1 MKENGIFLNNIL
13 AIMIEK
19 QTTSLLI
26 GTTGLIA
33 VALCTISGLLALS
46 ARLSIRNRVGQI
58 ALQDVYQDQDGAATE
73 ESTQKFSQKFHCVSL
88 ICLSITGLLVSLAQ
102 SILSIISEDQS
113 RMIEPWLQFSIWVF
127 VALNATALLV
137 EPSPIKKFTIGL
149 YISMSTIVY
158 IAVITVQKIFV
169 YPYSDSLALKN
180 VHDTLISVQFV
191 IAFVCACIS
200 ALLPRRP
207 DVFRNGKV
215 VDAQYTTSWLR
226 RLTFSWPSELLKNIR
241 RTRKLDVE
249 YLPELDYATRAR
261 SLLESFD
268 QTKHKSPRLWKVLV
282 NIYLSPLVLQF
293 VLVVIASFLNFAPQF
308 CLLHILRALEAR
320 SRGEWNPSETWAF
333 VFALGMS
340 TVIYSTIESWL
351 YWISFSK
358 LCIPV
363 YEQIA
368 AVVFTKAMR
377 RKNVK
382 GRQMPSSTDDQ
393 TSDRNINQLAK
404 DDTDDEDDNQKTNQG
419 TINLIA
425 VDAKRVS
432 DFAAYNYFIPS
443 TIVELATAFTFL
455 GLLIG
460 WKSLCS
466 GLLVS
471 VVVTPVN
478 IYVSNKYTGSQI
490 SLMKLRD
497 QKMAV
502 ITEVL
507 HGIRQIKF
515 SALENQWQRKIGDL
529 RKAELHAQWTV
540 FRCDIVLIGI
550 WILGPVMLSAV
561 SLGVYYLLH
570 GELSASV
577 AFTTV
582 SIFSSLELTLA
593 ILPELIT
600 DFIECWVSAER
611 IEKYLTSAEKGHNTL
626 PSDKICFEKA
636 TISWPV
642 EDPDET
648 DGRFR
653 LQDIS
658 LNFPPKGFSV
668 ISGKTGSGKSLLIA
682 SILGESD
689 ILAGIVRVPVA
700 PPPEETFNEYANK
713 ENWII
718 DSAIAY
724 VAQIP
729 WIENATIKDNILFG
743 LPFDQDRYHQVLF
756 ACALE
761 KDLDML
767 PDGELTDIGANGINL
782 SGGQKWR
789 ISFARALYSRA
800 GILIMDDLFSALDAH
815 TGRHLHVH
823 ALTGQ
828 LGRGRTRILVTHH
841 VALCLGE
848 TDYSVYL
855 QNGTVGH
862 AGTVDELRRT
872 GELTEILADKANDA
886 ARQSD
891 EVEDDIDALGP
902 SEAGLQKVLSR
913 GSQTQTNVV
922 TSDVSVKRKRAPAK
936 FQQDEWRETGSVKLA
951 HYITYFKSGGSM
963 WYWLFV
969 ALAFLTYITLT
980 VGRSWWIS
988 IWTRSS
994 SGSATDTKLF
1004 VMMHIV
1010 NKSDPESPNS
1020 SLLFYLGIYVG
1031 LSLVTC
1037 VLGPL
1042 RYGLF
1047 FNAAINASRNLFDR
1061 LTYAVL
1067 RAPLRWLDTIPVG
1080 RILNRFTADFNMIDS
1095 RLGSDFSLMLY
1106 HILQIFGIMAAGLL
1120 VSPILI
1126 LFAIGLLGISL
1137 YYSLYYLDGA
1147 REIKRLESIV
1157 KSPVYEQ
1164 FGTALTGL
1172 STIRAFGKVPTYIDR
1187 MFTKIDRHAQAFWHL
1202 WLFNRW
1208 LGFRMSTIGSVFA
1221 VTTAAL
1227 VVYMKG
1233 IDASLAGFALSFA
1246 MQYTNAISHGLREY
1260 TNIELNMNAT
1270 ERVIEYSEIGTE
1282 PQDGLNAPA
1291 AWPTEGRLEVSD
1303 LVVAY
1308 APDLPPV
1315 LKGLSFKVEKN
1326 QRVGV
1331 VGRTGA
1337 GKSSLTLALFRF
1349 LEARG
1354 GTIHVDGIDV
1364 SKIKLH
1370 DLRSRLAIIPQD
1382 PVLFSGTIRSNL
1394 DPFDEFSDSQL
1405 RDALERVHLVSN
1417 SIDETA
1423 TPTQPCSSSSP
1434 PQTSTGSTTPT
1445 LISGESSSTA
1455 AATTNTNIFDKLES
1469 TISEGGLNLSQG
1481 QRQLLCLARAIV
1493 SQPKIMV
1500 LDEATSAVDMATD
1513 ALIQRSIRSEFGRN
1527 SSTLLVIAHRLS
1539 TIADFDRILVMDA
1552 GKAVE
1557 FGTPKDLMKIENG
1570 VFRGLVEESGERK
1583 VLEQIIFEG
1592 MT

>member
-1 MKENGIFLNNIL
+1 
-13 AIMIEK
+13 MIEK
-19 QTTSLLI
+19 QTASLLI

-58 ALQDVYQDQDGAATE
+58 ALQDVYQDQDGAATK
-73 ESTQKFSQKFHCVSL
+73 ESTQKFSQKFHFVSL

-102 SILSIISEDQS
+102 SILSIISEDQFH
-113 RMIEPWLQFSIWVF
+113 MIEPWLQFSIWVF
-127 VALNATALLV
+127 VVLNATALLV

-158 IAVITVQKIFV
+158 IAVITVQKFFL

-191 IAFVCACIS
+191 VAFVCACIS

-561 SLGVYYLLH
+561 SLGVYYLLY

-815 TGRHLHVH
+815 TGRHLH
-823 ALTGQ
+823 LT
-828 LGRGRTRILVTHH
+828 RP
-841 VALCLGE
+841 
-848 TDYSVYL
+848 
-855 QNGTVGH
+855 
-862 AGTVDELRRT
+862 
-872 GELTEILADKANDA
+872 NDA

-891 EVEDDIDALGP
+891 EVEDDIDALNP

-1004 VMMHIV
+1004 VMTHIV

-1246 MQYTNAISHGLREY
+1246 MQYTNAISYGLREY

-1354 GTIHVDGIDV
+1354 GTIHVD
-1364 SKIKLH
+1364 
-1370 DLRSRLAIIPQD
+1370 
-1382 PVLFSGTIRSNL
+1382 
-1394 DPFDEFSDSQL
+1394 
-1405 RDALERVHLVSN
+1405 ERVHLVSN

-1455 AATTNTNIFDKLES
+1455 AATANANIFNKLES

-1539 TIADFDRILVMDA
+1539 TIADFDRILVMDS

>member
-1 MKENGIFLNNIL
+1 
-13 AIMIEK
+13 MIEE
-19 QTTSLLI
+19 QTASLLI
-26 GTTGLIA
+26 GTSGLIV
-33 VALCTISGLLALS
+33 VALCTISGLLAIL
-46 ARLSIRNRVGQI
+46 ARLSLRSRVGYI
-58 ALQDVYQDQDGAATE
+58 ALREIYQDRDGAATE
-73 ESTQKFSQKFHCVSL
+73 ESTQRFSQKAHCVSI
-88 ICLSITGLLVSLAQ
+88 ICLSIIGLLVSLAQ
-102 SILSIISEDQS
+102 AILSTISED
-113 RMIEPWLQFSIWVF
+113 RLRTIELWLQFSIWVF
-127 VALNATALLV
+127 VVLNAIALLV
-137 EPSPIKKFTIGL
+137 EPSPTRKFTIGL
-149 YISMSTIVY
+149 YISTSTLIY
-158 IAVITVQKIFV
+158 IAVITVQTFV
-169 YPYSDSLALKN
+169 IYPNSSSLDLSDAHDAL
-180 VHDTLISVQFV
+180 VLVQFV
-191 IAFVCACIS
+191 IAFVCACVS
-200 ALLPRRP
+200 VLLPRRP

-215 VDAQYTTSWLR
+215 VDAQNTTSWIG
-226 RLTFSWPSELLKNIR
+226 RLTFSWPSGLLKDIR
-241 RTRKLDVE
+241 RTKKLDVE
-249 YLPELDYATRAR
+249 YLPQLDYPTRAK
-261 SLLESFD
+261 SLLEAFD
-268 QTKHKSPRLWKVLV
+268 KAKHKSPRLWKVLIRV
-282 NIYLSPLVLQF
+282 YLSPLLVQF
-293 VLVVIASFLNFAPQF
+293 VLVVISSLLSFAPQF
-308 CLLHILRALEAR
+308 CLLKILRALEAR
-320 SRGEWNPSETWAF
+320 SRGEWNPSEAWWL

-340 TVIYSTIESWL
+340 TLVYSTIESWL
-351 YWISFSK
+351 HWVSFAK

-368 AVVFTKAMR
+368 AVVFTKSMR

-382 GRQMPSSTDDQ
+382 GSQTSSSTDDQ
-393 TSDRNINQLAK
+393 GSNRNGNQPLKHDA
-404 DDTDDEDDNQKTNQG
+404 DAEEDSQKTNQG
-419 TINLIA
+419 TINLVA

-443 TIVELATAFTFL
+443 TTIKLTAAFTFL
-455 GLLIG
+455 ALLIG

-478 IYVSNKYTGSQI
+478 IFVASKYSGSQI
-490 SLMKLRD
+490 SLMKFRD

-507 HGIRQIKF
+507 QGIRQIKF
-515 SALENQWQRKIGDL
+515 SALENQWQRKIGDI
-529 RKAELHAQWTV
+529 RKAELDAQWAV
-540 FRCDIVLIGI
+540 FRYDIVLIGI
-550 WILGPVMLSAV
+550 WIMGPVMLSAV
-561 SLGVYYLLH
+561 SLGVYYVLY

-600 DFIECWVSAER
+600 DFIEAWVSAGR
-611 IEKYLTSAEKGHNTL
+611 IEKFLTSAEKGHNTL
-626 PSDKICFEKA
+626 PSDQVCFEKA
-636 TISWPV
+636 TIAWPV
-642 EDPDET
+642 EDADET
-648 DGRFR
+648 GARFS
-653 LQDIS
+653 LQDIN
-658 LNFPPKGFSV
+658 LNFPPKGLSV

-689 ILAGIVRVPVA
+689 ILSGVVRVPEA
-700 PPPEETFNEYANK
+700 PPLEDRFNDHANK

-743 LPFDQDRYHQVLF
+743 LPFDSERYHKVLF

-823 ALTGQ
+823 ALTGE

-872 GELTEILADKANDA
+872 GELTEILSDKANEA

-891 EVEDDIDALGP
+891 EVEDNIDGLGAG
-902 SEAGLQKVLSR
+902 EEDGLQKVLSR
-913 GSQTQTNVV
+913 GSQAHANAV
-922 TSDVSVKRKRAPAK
+922 TSDAAIKDKKAPAK
-936 FQQDEWRETGSVKLA
+936 FQQDEWRETGSVKVV
-951 HYITYFKSGGSM
+951 HYKTYFQSGGSV

-969 ALAFLTYITLT
+969 AFAFLAYIIMT

-994 SGSATDTKLF
+994 SDSTTEANLS
-1004 VMMHIV
+1004 VMTHIV
-1010 NKSDPESPNS
+1010 KRSEPASQNA
-1020 SLLFYLGIYVG
+1020 SLLYYLGIYVG

-1047 FNAAINASRNLFDR
+1047 FNASINASRNLFDR

-1067 RAPLRWLDTIPVG
+1067 RAPLRWLDTVPVG

-1095 RLGSDFSLMLY
+1095 RLGSDFGSMLY
-1106 HILQIFGIMAAGLL
+1106 HVLQVLGIMAAGLL

-1126 LFAIGLLGISL
+1126 VFAIVLLAISL

-1147 REIKRLESIV
+1147 REIKRLESTV

-1187 MFTKIDRHAQAFWHL
+1187 MFTKIDRHAQAYWHL

-1208 LGFRMSTIGSVFA
+1208 LGFRMSTIGSIFSVI
-1221 VTTAAL
+1221 TAAL
-1227 VVYMKG
+1227 VVSMKG

-1246 MQYTNAISHGLREY
+1246 MQYTYAIAYGLREY

-1270 ERVIEYSEIGTE
+1270 ERVIEYSEIDIE
-1282 PQDGLNAPA
+1282 PQDGFNAPA

-1315 LKGLSFKVEKN
+1315 LKGLSFKVDKN

-1382 PVLFSGTIRSNL
+1382 PVLFSGTVRSNL
-1394 DPFDEFSDSQL
+1394 DPFEEFSDTQL
-1405 RDALERVHLVSN
+1405 RDALERVHLVPS
-1417 SIDETA
+1417 SLVETA
-1423 TPTQPCSSSSP
+1423 TSTQSCSSSSP
-1434 PQTSTGSTTPT
+1434 PQTSTGSSTPT
-1445 LISGESSSTA
+1445 LISGESCSTA
-1455 AATTNTNIFDKLES
+1455 AANGNANIFSNLDS

-1513 ALIQRSIRSEFGRN
+1513 TLIQRSIRSEFGRN
-1527 SSTLLVIAHRLS
+1527 STTLLVIAHRLS

-1557 FGTPKDLMKIENG
+1557 FGAPKDLIQIDSG
-1570 VFRGLVEESGERK
+1570 VFRGLVEESGERE
-1583 VLEQIIFEG
+1583 VLKQIILGE
-1592 MT
+1592 

>member
-1 MKENGIFLNNIL
+1 
-13 AIMIEK
+13 MIEQ
-19 QTTSLLI
+19 QTASLLV
-26 GTTGLIA
+26 GTSGLIF
-33 VALCTISGLLALS
+33 VALCTLSGILAIF
-46 ARLSIRNRVGQI
+46 ARLSSRNRAGCI
-58 ALQDVYQDQDGAATE
+58 ALRDLYQDRDGAATE
-73 ESTQKFSQKFHCVSL
+73 DSTHKFSQKVHCVS
-88 ICLSITGLLVSLAQ
+88 IACLSIVGLLGSLAQ
-102 SILSIISEDQS
+102 VVLSTLGEDGV
-113 RMIEPWLQFSIWVF
+113 RMVEPWLQFLIWGLV
-127 VALNATALLV
+127 VLNAIALFV
-137 EPSPIKKFTIGL
+137 EPSPAKKFTIAL
-149 YISMSTIVY
+149 CISTSLLAY
-158 IAVITVQKIFV
+158 IAVVIVQTLFIF
-169 YPYSDSLALKN
+169 PNSNWLDLSHA
-180 VHDTLISVQFV
+180 HDTLMLVQFV
-191 IAFVCACIS
+191 VAFGCACIS
-200 ALLPRRP
+200 VLLPRRP
-207 DVFRNGKV
+207 AVFRNGKV
-215 VDAQYTTSWLR
+215 VDAQYTTSWIGR
-226 RLTFSWPSELLKNIR
+226 ISFSWPSGLLKDIR
-241 RTRKLDVE
+241 RTKKLDVE
-249 YLPELDYATRAR
+249 FLPQLDYQTRAK
-261 SLLESFD
+261 SLLEAFD

-282 NIYLSPLVLQF
+282 YVYLSPLLLQF
-293 VLVVIASFLNFAPQF
+293 VLVVVSSLLSFAPQF
-308 CLLHILRALEAR
+308 CLLQILRTLEAR
-320 SRGEWNPSETWAF
+320 SSGEWNPSEAWAL
-333 VFALGMS
+333 VVGLGIS
-340 TVIYSTIESWL
+340 TLVYSTIESWL
-351 YWISFSK
+351 FWVSAAK

-363 YEQIA
+363 YEQIS
-368 AVVFTKAMR
+368 AVVFTKSMR

-382 GRQMPSSTDDQ
+382 GSQSSSSTDDQ
-393 TSDRNINQLAK
+393 ASDRSGSQPAK
-404 DDTDDEDDNQKTNQG
+404 GDTNDEDDSQKTNQG
-419 TINLIA
+419 TINLVA
-425 VDAKRVS
+425 VDAKRIS
-432 DFAAYNYFIPS
+432 EFAAYNYFISS
-443 TIVELATAFTFL
+443 TIIKLATAFTFL

-471 VVVTPVN
+471 VLVTPVN
-478 IYVSNKYTGSQI
+478 IFVANRYTRDQI

-507 HGIRQIKF
+507 QGIRQIKF
-515 SALENQWQRKIGDL
+515 SALEHQWQRKIGDI
-529 RKAELHAQWTV
+529 RKAELNAQWAV
-540 FRCDIVLIGI
+540 FRYDIVLIGI

-561 SLGVYYLLH
+561 SLGVYYLLYD
-570 GELSASV
+570 ELSASV

-611 IEKYLTSAEKGHNTL
+611 IEKYLISAEKGHNTL
-626 PSDKICFEKA
+626 PSDHICFEKA
-636 TISWPV
+636 AVAWPV
-642 EDPDET
+642 EDPDES
-648 DGRFR
+648 DDRFR
-653 LQDIS
+653 LQNIS
-658 LNFPPKGFSV
+658 LNFPPKGLSV
-668 ISGKTGSGKSLLIA
+668 ISGKTGSGKSLLLA

-689 ILAGIVRVPVA
+689 ILDGVVRVPEA
-700 PPPEETFNEYANK
+700 PPLEDRFDELANK
-713 ENWII
+713 KNWII

-724 VAQIP
+724 VAQVP

-743 LPFDQDRYHQVLF
+743 LPFDSDRYHQVLF

-823 ALTGQ
+823 ALTGE
-828 LGRGRTRILVTHH
+828 LGQGRTRILVTHH

-862 AGTVDELRRT
+862 AGTVDELTRT

-886 ARQSD
+886 ARRND
-891 EVEDDIDALGP
+891 EVEDDID
-902 SEAGLQKVLSR
+902 GLSADGATLYKVFSR
-913 GSQTQTNVV
+913 GSQVHANIE
-922 TSDVSVKRKRAPAK
+922 TSDINSTNKKAPAK
-936 FQQDEWRETGSVKLA
+936 FQQDEWRESGSVKFA
-951 HYITYFKSGGSM
+951 HYKTYFKSGGNI

-969 ALAFLTYITLT
+969 AIAFLGYIMLT

-988 IWTRSS
+988 VWTRSS
-994 SGSATDTKLF
+994 SAATPEAKLSLMTH
-1004 VMMHIV
+1004 VV
-1010 NKSDPESPNS
+1010 NRDNLASQNS

-1031 LSLVTC
+1031 LSLITC

-1047 FNAAINASRNLFDR
+1047 FNASINASRNLFDR

-1095 RLGSDFSLMLY
+1095 RLGIDFGSMLY
-1106 HILQIFGIMAAGLL
+1106 HVLQVLGIVAAGLL
-1120 VSPILI
+1120 VSPLLI
-1126 LFAIGLLGISL
+1126 LFAIVLLAISL

-1147 REIKRLESIV
+1147 REIKRLESTV

-1172 STIRAFGKVPTYIDR
+1172 STIRAFGKVPT
-1187 MFTKIDRHAQAFWHL
+1187 
-1202 WLFNRW
+1202 W
-1208 LGFRMSTIGSVFA
+1208 LGFRMSAIGSIFA
-1221 VTTAAL
+1221 AITAAL
-1227 VVYMKG
+1227 IVSMRG

-1246 MQYTNAISHGLREY
+1246 MQYTNAIAYTLREY

-1270 ERVIEYSEIGTE
+1270 ERVIEYSDIDIE
-1282 PQDGLNAPA
+1282 PQDGFNAPA
-1291 AWPTEGRLEVSD
+1291 AWPTEGKLEVSD

-1315 LKGLSFKVEKN
+1315 LKGLSFNVDKN

-1354 GTIHVDGIDV
+1354 GSIHVDGIDV

-1382 PVLFSGTIRSNL
+1382 PVLFSGTVRSNL
-1394 DPFDEFSDSQL
+1394 DPFEEFSDTEL
-1405 RDALERVHLVSN
+1405 RDALERVHLVPS
-1417 SIDETA
+1417 SINETV
-1423 TPTQPCSSSSP
+1423 TSTQACSSSSP
-1434 PQTSTGSTTPT
+1434 PQSNTGSTTPT
-1445 LISGESSSTA
+1445 LINRDSSSIA
-1455 AATTNTNIFDKLES
+1455 AVKSNANIFSNLDS

-1493 SQPKIMV
+1493 SRPKIMV

-1513 ALIQRSIRSEFGRN
+1513 TLIQRSIRSEFGRN
-1527 SSTLLVIAHRLS
+1527 STTLLVIAHRLS

-1557 FGTPKDLMKIENG
+1557 FGAPKDLMEIDNG
-1570 VFRGLVEESGERK
+1570 VFRGLVEESGEREGLKK
-1583 VLEQIIFEG
+1583 VILGDPEEDPG
-1592 MT
+1592 KKL

>member
-1 MKENGIFLNNIL
+1 
-13 AIMIEK
+13 MIEE
-19 QTTSLLI
+19 QTASLLI
-26 GTTGLIA
+26 GISGLIV
-33 VALCTISGLLALS
+33 VALCTISGLSAIS
-46 ARLSIRNRVGQI
+46 ARLSLPSRAGHI
-58 ALQDVYQDQDGAATE
+58 ALRELYQDRDGVATD
-73 ESTQKFSQKFHCVSL
+73 ESTQRFSQKAHCVL
-88 ICLSITGLLVSLAQ
+88 TICLSIIGLLVSLAQ
-102 SILSIISEDQS
+102 AVLSTISED
-113 RMIEPWLQFSIWVF
+113 RFRTIEPWLRFSVWVF
-127 VALNATALLV
+127 VVLNAVALLV
-137 EPSPIKKFTIGL
+137 EPSPTKKFTIGL
-149 YISMSTIVY
+149 YISTSTLIY
-158 IAVITVQKIFV
+158 IAVIAVQVLYI
-169 YPYSDSLALKN
+169 YPNSNSLDLSDSHKVLML
-180 VHDTLISVQFV
+180 VQFV
-191 IAFVCACIS
+191 VAFFCACVS
-200 ALLPRRP
+200 VLLPRRP

-215 VDAQYTTSWLR
+215 VDAEYTTSWIG
-226 RLTFSWPSELLKNIR
+226 RLTFSWPTELLKTIR
-241 RTRKLDVE
+241 RTKKLDVE
-249 YLPELDYATRAR
+249 YLPQLDYPTRAK
-261 SLLESFD
+261 SLLEVFD
-268 QTKHKSPRLWKVLV
+268 QTKHKSPRLWNVLIR
-282 NIYLSPLVLQF
+282 IYLSPLLIQF
-293 VLVVIASFLNFAPQF
+293 VLVVISAFLSFAPQF
-308 CLLHILRALEAR
+308 CLLRILRVLEAR
-320 SRGEWNPSETWAF
+320 SRGDWNPSEAWWL
-333 VFALGMS
+333 VVALGMS
-340 TVIYSTIESWL
+340 TLVFSTIESWL
-351 YWISFSK
+351 YWISFAK
-358 LCIPV
+358 LSIPV

-368 AVVFTKAMR
+368 AVVFAKSMR

-382 GRQMPSSTDDQ
+382 GSQTSSSTDDQ
-393 TSDRNINQLAK
+393 GSNRNGTEPLK
-404 DDTDDEDDNQKTNQG
+404 DDADAEDDSQQTNQG
-419 TINLIA
+419 TINLVA

-443 TIVELATAFTFL
+443 TIIKLTTAFTFL

-460 WKSLCS
+460 WKSLFS

-478 IYVSNKYTGSQI
+478 IFVANKYSGSQI
-490 SLMKLRD
+490 TLMKLRD

-507 HGIRQIKF
+507 QGIRQIKF
-515 SALENQWQRKIGDL
+515 SALETQWQRKIGDI
-529 RKAELHAQWTV
+529 RNAELNAQWAV
-540 FRCDIVLIGI
+540 FRYDIVLIGI

-561 SLGVYYLLH
+561 SLGVYYLLY

-600 DFIECWVSAER
+600 DFLEAWVSVGR
-611 IEKYLTSAEKGHNTL
+611 IEKFLTSAEKGHNTL
-626 PSDKICFEKA
+626 PSAQICFEKA
-636 TISWPV
+636 TIAWPV
-642 EDPDET
+642 EDADET
-648 DGRFR
+648 DSRFT

-658 LNFPPKGFSV
+658 LNFPSKGFSV

-689 ILAGIVRVPVA
+689 ILSGVVRVPEA
-700 PPPEETFNEYANK
+700 PPLQDRFNDHANK

-743 LPFDQDRYHQVLF
+743 LPCDSERYHKVLF

-767 PDGELTDIGANGINL
+767 PNGELTDIGANGINL

-823 ALTGQ
+823 ALTGE

-872 GELTEILADKANDA
+872 GELTEILSDNANEA
-886 ARQSD
+886 ARQND
-891 EVEDDIDALGP
+891 EVEDDIGGLG
-902 SEAGLQKVLSR
+902 AVADDLQKILSHT
-913 GSQTQTNVV
+913 SAV
-922 TSDVSVKRKRAPAK
+922 TSDAALKNAPAK
-936 FQQDEWRETGSVKLA
+936 FQQDEWRETGSVKVA
-951 HYITYFKSGGSM
+951 HYKTYFQSGGNI

-969 ALAFLTYITLT
+969 AFAFLGYIAIT

-994 SGSATDTKLF
+994 SASTTEGNFS
-1004 VMMHIV
+1004 VMTHIV
-1010 NKSDPESPNS
+1010 KRSEPTSPNG
-1020 SLLFYLGIYVG
+1020 SLLYYLGIYVG

-1037 VLGPL
+1037 ILGPL
-1042 RYGLF
+1042 RFGLF
-1047 FNAAINASRNLFDR
+1047 FNASINASRNLFDR

-1067 RAPLRWLDTIPVG
+1067 RAPLRWLDTTPVG

-1095 RLGSDFSLMLY
+1095 RLSSDFGSMLY
-1106 HILQIFGIMAAGLL
+1106 HVLQLLGIMVAGLL

-1126 LFAIGLLGISL
+1126 LFAIALLAISL
-1137 YYSLYYLDGA
+1137 YYSLYYLDSA
-1147 REIKRLESIV
+1147 REIKRLESTA

-1164 FGTALTGL
+1164 FGTALNGL
-1172 STIRAFGKVPTYIDR
+1172 STIRAFDKVPTYIDR
-1187 MFTKIDRHAQAFWHL
+1187 MFTKIDCHAQAYWHL

-1208 LGFRMSTIGSVFA
+1208 LGFRMSTIGSIFA
-1221 VTTAAL
+1221 LVTAA
-1227 VVYMKG
+1227 VVVFMKG
-1233 IDASLAGFALSFA
+1233 IDASLAGFALSFS
-1246 MQYTNAISHGLREY
+1246 MQYTYAIAYALREY

-1270 ERVIEYSEIGTE
+1270 ERVIEYSEIDIE
-1282 PQDGLNAPA
+1282 PQDGYNAPA

-1315 LKGLSFKVEKN
+1315 LKGLSFKVDPN

-1364 SKIKLH
+1364 SMIKLH

-1394 DPFDEFSDSQL
+1394 DPFEEFSDTQL
-1405 RDALERVHLVSN
+1405 RDALERVHLVPS
-1417 SIDETA
+1417 SIVETS
-1423 TPTQPCSSSSP
+1423 TSTQPSSSSSP
-1434 PQTSTGSTTPT
+1434 PQTSTGCSTPT
-1445 LISGESSSTA
+1445 LISGDSCFTA
-1455 AATTNTNIFDKLES
+1455 AANANANIFSNLDS
-1469 TISEGGLNLSQG
+1469 NISEGGLNLSQG

-1513 ALIQRSIRSEFGRN
+1513 TLIQRSIRSEFGRN
-1527 SSTLLVIAHRLS
+1527 STTLLVIAHRLS

-1557 FGTPKDLMKIENG
+1557 FGAPKDLMQIDNG
-1570 VFRGLVEESGERK
+1570 VFRGLVQESGERE
-1583 VLEQIIFEG
+1583 VLKQIILGE
-1592 MT
+1592 

>member
-1 MKENGIFLNNIL
+1 
-13 AIMIEK
+13 MIE
-19 QTTSLLI
+19 QQAASLLV
-26 GTTGLIA
+26 GTSGLIF
-33 VALCTISGLLALS
+33 VALCTISGILAIL
-46 ARLSIRNRVGQI
+46 ARLSIRNRAGCI
-58 ALQDVYQDQDGAATE
+58 ALRELYQDRDGAATE
-73 ESTQKFSQKFHCVSL
+73 DSTQKFSQRVHCVT
-88 ICLSITGLLVSLAQ
+88 IACLSIVGLLVSLAQ
-102 SILSIISEDQS
+102 VVLSTLAED
-113 RMIEPWLQFSIWVF
+113 RLRTIEPWFQFSAWVL
-127 VALNATALLV
+127 VVLNAIALFI
-137 EPSPIKKFTIGL
+137 EPSPTKKFTLGL
-149 YISMSTIVY
+149 CISTSVLAYTAVAIVQ
-158 IAVITVQKIFV
+158 ILFI
-169 YPYSDSLALKN
+169 YPNSNWLDLNHA
-180 VHDTLISVQFV
+180 HDVLMLVQFIV
-191 IAFVCACIS
+191 AFGCACIS
-200 ALLPRRP
+200 VLLPRRP
-207 DVFRNGKV
+207 HVFRNGKI
-215 VDAQYTTSWLR
+215 VDAQYTTSWIG
-226 RLTFSWPSELLKNIR
+226 RLSFSWPSGLLKDIR
-241 RTRKLDVE
+241 RTKKLDVE
-249 YLPELDYATRAR
+249 FLPQLDYATRAK

-282 NIYLSPLVLQF
+282 YIYLSPLLIQF
-293 VLVVIASFLNFAPQF
+293 VLVVMSSLLSFAPQF
-308 CLLHILRALEAR
+308 CLLQILRTLEAR
-320 SRGEWNPSETWAF
+320 SRGEWDPSEAW
-333 VFALGMS
+333 VLVIALGIS
-340 TVIYSTIESWL
+340 TLVYSTIESWL
-351 YWISFSK
+351 FWISFAK

-363 YEQIA
+363 YEQIS
-368 AVVFTKAMR
+368 AVVFTKSMR

-382 GRQMPSSTDDQ
+382 GSQSSSSTDDQ
-393 TSDRNINQLAK
+393 ASDRSSNQPTK
-404 DDTDDEDDNQKTNQG
+404 GDTEDEDDAQKTNQG
-419 TINLIA
+419 TINLVA

-443 TIVELATAFTFL
+443 TVIKLATAFTFL

-478 IYVSNKYTGSQI
+478 IFVANKYTAGQV

-507 HGIRQIKF
+507 QGIRQIKF
-515 SALENQWQRKIGDL
+515 SALENQWQRKIGDI
-529 RKAELHAQWTV
+529 RRAELNAQWAV
-540 FRCDIVLIGI
+540 FRNDIVLIGI

-561 SLGVYYLLH
+561 SLGVYYLLY

-611 IEKYLTSAEKGHNTL
+611 IEKFLNSAEKGHNTL
-626 PSDKICFEKA
+626 PADHICFEKA
-636 TISWPV
+636 TIAWPV
-642 EDPDET
+642 EDMDEAS
-648 DGRFR
+648 GRFS
-653 LQDIS
+653 LQSIS
-658 LNFPPKGFSV
+658 LNFPPKGLSV

-689 ILAGIVRVPVA
+689 ILGGVVHVPEA
-700 PPPEETFNEYANK
+700 PRLEDRFDEFANK
-713 ENWII
+713 KNWII

-743 LPFDQDRYHQVLF
+743 LPFDSDRYHKVLF

-823 ALTGQ
+823 ALTGE

-872 GELTEILADKANDA
+872 GELTEILTDKANDA
-886 ARQSD
+886 ARRND
-891 EVEDDIDALGP
+891 ELGDDIDELSAD
-902 SEAGLQKVLSR
+902 EATLQKVFSN
-913 GSQTQTNVV
+913 GSQVHTNIVR
-922 TSDVSVKRKRAPAK
+922 SDITATNKKAPAK
-936 FQQDEWRETGSVKLA
+936 FQQDEWRESGSVKIA
-951 HYITYFKSGGSM
+951 HYKTYFQSGGNI

-969 ALAFLTYITLT
+969 AVAFLGYITLA

-994 SGSATDTKLF
+994 SAATPEANLS
-1004 VMMHIV
+1004 VMTHVV
-1010 NKSDPESPNS
+1010 NKGNSASQNS
-1020 SLLFYLGIYVG
+1020 SLMFYLGIYVG
-1031 LSLVTC
+1031 LSLITC
-1037 VLGPL
+1037 VIGPL
-1042 RYGLF
+1042 RFGLF
-1047 FNAAINASRNLFDR
+1047 FNASINASRNLFDR

-1095 RLGSDFSLMLY
+1095 RLGNDFGSMLY
-1106 HILQIFGIMAAGLL
+1106 HILQVLGIMAAGLL

-1126 LFAIGLLGISL
+1126 LFAIVLLAISL

-1147 REIKRLESIV
+1147 REIKRLESTV

-1164 FGTALTGL
+1164 FGTALAGL

-1187 MFTKIDRHAQAFWHL
+1187 MFTKIDRHAQAYWHL

-1208 LGFRMSTIGSVFA
+1208 LGFRMSTIGSIFA
-1221 VTTAAL
+1221 VITAAL
-1227 VVYMKG
+1227 VVSMGG

-1246 MQYTNAISHGLREY
+1246 MQYTNAIAYALREY

-1270 ERVIEYSEIGTE
+1270 ERVIEYSEINIESQG
-1282 PQDGLNAPA
+1282 GLDAPA
-1291 AWPTEGRLEVSD
+1291 AWPTEGKLEVSD

-1315 LKGLSFKVEKN
+1315 LKGLSFNVDKN

-1382 PVLFSGTIRSNL
+1382 PVLFSGTVRSNL
-1394 DPFDEFSDSQL
+1394 DPFEEFSDTEL
-1405 RDALERVHLVSN
+1405 RDALERVHLVPS
-1417 SIDETA
+1417 SINETA
-1423 TPTQPCSSSSP
+1423 TSSQPCSSSSP
-1434 PQTSTGSTTPT
+1434 PQSSTGSTTPT
-1445 LISGESSSTA
+1445 LLSRESNSTA
-1455 AATTNTNIFDKLES
+1455 AAKANTNIFSNLDS
-1469 TISEGGLNLSQG
+1469 TIAEGGLNLSQG

-1493 SQPKIMV
+1493 SRPKIMV

-1513 ALIQRSIRSEFGRN
+1513 TLIQRSIRSEFGRN
-1527 SSTLLVIAHRLS
+1527 STTLLVIAHRLS

-1557 FGTPKDLMKIENG
+1557 FGAPKDLMQIDSG
-1570 VFRGLVEESGERK
+1570 VFRGLVEESGERE
-1583 VLEQIIFEG
+1583 VLKNIILGEPEPDSG
-1592 MT
+1592 RRS

>member
-1 MKENGIFLNNIL
+1 
-13 AIMIEK
+13 MIEQ
-19 QTTSLLI
+19 QTASLLI
-26 GTTGLIA
+26 GTSGLIVA
-33 VALCTISGLLALS
+33 ALCTISSLLAILS
-46 ARLSIRNRVGQI
+46 RLSIRNRVGYI
-58 ALQDVYQDQDGAATE
+58 ALRELYQDRDGTATE
-73 ESTQKFSQKFHCVSL
+73 ESTQRFSQKPQCVS
-88 ICLSITGLLVSLAQ
+88 IACLSIIGLLVSLAQ
-102 SILSIISEDQS
+102 AVLSTIAED
-113 RMIEPWLQFSIWVF
+113 RLRTIEPWLQFSIWVF
-127 VALNATALLV
+127 VVLNAIALFV
-137 EPSPIKKFTIGL
+137 EPSPTKKFTIGL
-149 YISMSTIVY
+149 CISTSLLAY
-158 IAVITVQKIFV
+158 IAVVIVQTLYLFPSSNWFDLS
-169 YPYSDSLALKN
+169 YAYNALAL
-180 VHDTLISVQFV
+180 VQFV
-191 IAFVCACIS
+191 AALVCGCIS
-200 ALLPRRP
+200 VLLPRRP
-207 DVFRNGKV
+207 DVFRNGKI
-215 VDAQYTTSWLR
+215 VDAQSTTSLIG
-226 RLTFSWPSELLKNIR
+226 RLSFSWPSELLKNIR
-241 RTRKLDVE
+241 QTKKLDVE
-249 YLPELDYATRAR
+249 YLPQLDYPTRAK
-261 SLLESFD
+261 SLIEAFD
-268 QTKHKSPRLWKVLV
+268 QTKHKSPRLWKVFIRLY
-282 NIYLSPLVLQF
+282 ISPLLIQF
-293 VLVVIASFLNFAPQF
+293 VLVVVSSLLSFAPQF
-308 CLLHILRALEAR
+308 CLLQILRALEAR
-320 SRGEWNPSETWAF
+320 SRGEWNPSEAWAL
-333 VFALGMS
+333 VFALGTS
-340 TVIYSTIESWL
+340 TLVYSTIESWL
-351 YWISFSK
+351 FWISYAK

-368 AVVFTKAMR
+368 GVVFMKSMR

-382 GRQMPSSTDDQ
+382 GSQASSSTDDQ
-393 TSDRNINQLAK
+393 ASDRNGNQPTK
-404 DDTDDEDDNQKTNQG
+404 DGTDGEDDTQKTNQG
-419 TINLIA
+419 IINLVA

-443 TIVELATAFTFL
+443 TIIKLTTAFTFL
-455 GLLIG
+455 ALLIG

-478 IYVSNKYTGSQI
+478 IFVANKYTGGQI

-497 QKMAV
+497 QKMAI

-507 HGIRQIKF
+507 QGIRQIKF
-515 SALENQWQRKIGDL
+515 SALENQWQRKIGDI
-529 RKAELHAQWTV
+529 RKAELNAQWAV
-540 FRCDIVLIGI
+540 FRYDIVLIGI

-561 SLGVYYLLH
+561 SLGVYYVLH

-593 ILPELIT
+593 ILPEIIT
-600 DFIECWVSAER
+600 DFIEAWVSAGR
-611 IEKYLTSAEKGHNTL
+611 LEKYLTSAEKGHNTL
-626 PSDKICFEKA
+626 PSSHICFEKA
-636 TISWPV
+636 TVAWPV
-642 EDPDET
+642 EDPDEV
-648 DGRFR
+648 DGRFT
-653 LQDIS
+653 LQNIN
-658 LNFPPKGFSV
+658 LNFPPRGLSV
-668 ISGKTGSGKSLLIA
+668 VSGKTGSGKSLLIA

-689 ILAGIVRVPVA
+689 ILGGVVRVPEA
-700 PPPEETFNEYANK
+700 PPLEDRFDEHANK

-718 DSAIAY
+718 ESAIAY

-743 LPFDQDRYHQVLF
+743 LPFDSDRYHKVLF

-823 ALTGQ
+823 ALTGE

-872 GELTEILADKANDA
+872 GELTEILADKANDT
-886 ARQSD
+886 ARQND
-891 EVEDDIDALGP
+891 EVEDDTDGL
-902 SEAGLQKVLSR
+902 STCEASLQKVLSR
-913 GSQTQTNVV
+913 GSQVHTNTV
-922 TSDVSVKRKRAPAK
+922 TSDVTIKNKRSPGK
-936 FQQDEWRETGSVKLA
+936 FQQEEWRETGSVKIA
-951 HYITYFKSGGSM
+951 HYKTYFKSGGNI

-969 ALAFLTYITLT
+969 AFAFLGYNTIN

-988 IWTRSS
+988 VWTRSS
-994 SGSATDTKLF
+994 SDSTPEANLS
-1004 VMMHIV
+1004 VMTHIV
-1010 NKSDPESPNS
+1010 NRGDPASQHSN
-1020 SLLFYLGIYVG
+1020 LFFYLGIYVG

-1047 FNAAINASRNLFDR
+1047 FNASINASRNLFDR
-1061 LTYAVL
+1061 LAYAVL

-1095 RLGSDFSLMLY
+1095 RLGSDFGQMLY
-1106 HILQIFGIMAAGLL
+1106 HILQVLGIMVAGLL

-1126 LFAIGLLGISL
+1126 LFSIALLAISL

-1147 REIKRLESIV
+1147 REIKRLESTV

-1172 STIRAFGKVPTYIDR
+1172 PTIRAFGKVSTYIDR
-1187 MFTKIDRHAQAFWHL
+1187 MFTKIDRHAQAYWHL

-1208 LGFRMSTIGSVFA
+1208 LGFRMSTIGSIFA
-1221 VTTAAL
+1221 IITAAL
-1227 VVYMKG
+1227 VISMKG

-1246 MQYTNAISHGLREY
+1246 MQYTNAIAHGLREY

-1270 ERVIEYSEIGTE
+1270 ERVIEYSEIDIE
-1282 PQDGLNAPA
+1282 PQDGFNAPA
-1291 AWPTEGRLEVSD
+1291 AWPTEGRLEVSN

-1315 LKGLSFKVEKN
+1315 LNGLSFNVDKN

-1354 GTIHVDGIDV
+1354 GTIHVDGIDI

-1382 PVLFSGTIRSNL
+1382 PVLFSGTVRSNL
-1394 DPFDEFSDSQL
+1394 DPFEEFSDTEL
-1405 RDALERVHLVSN
+1405 RDALERVHLVPS
-1417 SIDETA
+1417 SIDETV
-1423 TPTQPCSSSSP
+1423 TSTQSCSSSSP

-1445 LISGESSSTA
+1445 LISGGESSSTA
-1455 AATTNTNIFDKLES
+1455 AARFNANIFSNLDS

-1493 SQPKIMV
+1493 SRPKIMV

-1513 ALIQRSIRSEFGRN
+1513 TLIQRSIRSEFGRN
-1527 SSTLLVIAHRLS
+1527 STTLLVIAHRLS

-1557 FGTPKDLMKIENG
+1557 FGAPKDLMQIDNG
-1570 VFRGLVEESGERK
+1570 VFRGLVEESGEREVLKK
-1583 VLEQIIFEG
+1583 VILGE
-1592 MT
+1592 

>member
-1 MKENGIFLNNIL
+1 
-13 AIMIEK
+13 MIEEH
-19 QTTSLLI
+19 TASLLI
-26 GTTGLIA
+26 GTSGLIV
-33 VALCTISGLLALS
+33 VALCTISGLLAILS
-46 ARLSIRNRVGQI
+46 RLSLRSRVGYI
-58 ALQDVYQDQDGAATE
+58 ALQEIYQDRDGAATE
-73 ESTQKFSQKFHCVSL
+73 ESIQRFSQKAYYVSI
-88 ICLSITGLLVSLAQ
+88 ICFSIIGLLVSLAQ
-102 SILSIISEDQS
+102 AVLSTISED
-113 RMIEPWLQFSIWVF
+113 RLRTIEPWLQLSIWVL
-127 VALNATALLV
+127 VVLNSIALLV
-137 EPSPIKKFTIGL
+137 EPSPTKKFTIGL
-149 YISMSTIVY
+149 YISTSTLLYIVL
-158 IAVITVQKIFV
+158 ITMQTFFIYPNSNYLDLSDARGALVLVQ
-169 YPYSDSLALKN
+169 L
-180 VHDTLISVQFV
+180 V
-191 IAFVCACIS
+191 IAFICACVS
-200 ALLPRRP
+200 VLLPRRP

-215 VDAQYTTSWLR
+215 VDAQYTTSWIG
-226 RLTFSWPSELLKNIR
+226 RLTFSWPSGLLKEIR
-241 RTRKLDVE
+241 RTKTLDVE
-249 YLPELDYATRAR
+249 YLPQLDYPTRAK
-261 SLLESFD
+261 SLLEAFD
-268 QTKHKSPRLWKVLV
+268 KTKNKSPRLWKVLIRV
-282 NIYLSPLVLQF
+282 YLSPLLVQF
-293 VLVVIASFLNFAPQF
+293 VLVVISALLSFAPQI
-308 CLLHILRALEAR
+308 CLLQILRALEAR
-320 SRGEWNPSETWAF
+320 SRGEWNSSEAWWL

-340 TVIYSTIESWL
+340 TLVFSTIESWL
-351 YWISFSK
+351 YWVSFAK

-363 YEQIA
+363 YEQVA
-368 AVVFTKAMR
+368 AVVFTKSMR

-382 GRQMPSSTDDQ
+382 GSQASSSPDDQ
-393 TSDRNINQLAK
+393 GSNQNGNQTLK
-404 DDTDDEDDNQKTNQG
+404 DDADAEDDNQKTNQG
-419 TINLIA
+419 TINLVA
-425 VDAKRVS
+425 VDAKRIS

-443 TIVELATAFTFL
+443 TTIKLTVAFTIL

-478 IYVSNKYTGSQI
+478 IFVASKYSGSQI
-490 SLMKLRD
+490 SLMKFRD
-497 QKMAV
+497 QKMVV

-507 HGIRQIKF
+507 QGIRQIKF
-515 SALENQWQRKIGDL
+515 SALENQWQRKIGDI
-529 RKAELHAQWTV
+529 RKAELNAQWAV
-540 FRCDIVLIGI
+540 FRYDIVLIGI
-550 WILGPVMLSAV
+550 WIMGPVMLSAV
-561 SLGVYYLLH
+561 SLGVYYKLN
-570 GELSASV
+570 GELAASV

-600 DFIECWVSAER
+600 DFIEAWVSAGR
-611 IEKYLTSAEKGHNTL
+611 IEKFLTSAEKGHNTL
-626 PSDKICFEKA
+626 PSDHICFEKA
-636 TISWPV
+636 TIAWPV
-642 EDPDET
+642 EDADET
-648 DGRFR
+648 DGRFS

-658 LNFPPKGFSV
+658 LSFPPKGLSV

-689 ILAGIVRVPVA
+689 ILSGAVRVPEA
-700 PPPEETFNEYANK
+700 PPLEDRFNDNANK

-743 LPFDQDRYHQVLF
+743 LPLDSERYHKVLF

-823 ALTGQ
+823 ALTGE

-855 QNGTVGH
+855 QNDTVGH

-872 GELTEILADKANDA
+872 GELTEILADKANEA

-891 EVEDDIDALGP
+891 EVEENIDGLG
-902 SEAGLQKVLSR
+902 EGEDGLHKVLSR
-913 GSQTQTNVV
+913 GPQAHTNAV
-922 TSDVSVKRKRAPAK
+922 TSDAAVKSNKVPAK
-936 FQQDEWRETGSVKLA
+936 FQQDEWRETGSVKVA
-951 HYITYFKSGGSM
+951 HYKTYFQSGGNI

-969 ALAFLTYITLT
+969 AFAFLAYIIMT

-994 SGSATDTKLF
+994 SASTTEGNLS
-1004 VMMHIV
+1004 VMTHIV
-1010 NKSDPESPNS
+1010 KRSEPASPNA
-1020 SLLFYLGIYVG
+1020 SLLYYLGIYVG
-1031 LSLVTC
+1031 LSLITC

-1047 FNAAINASRNLFDR
+1047 FNASINASRNLFDR

-1095 RLGSDFSLMLY
+1095 RLGSDFGSMLY
-1106 HILQIFGIMAAGLL
+1106 HVLQVLGIMAAGLL

-1126 LFAIGLLGISL
+1126 LFAMVLLAISL

-1147 REIKRLESIV
+1147 REIKRLESTV

-1172 STIRAFGKVPTYIDR
+1172 TTIRAFGKVPTYINR
-1187 MFTKIDRHAQAFWHL
+1187 MFTKIDRHAQAYWHL

-1208 LGFRMSTIGSVFA
+1208 LGFRMSTIGSIFA
-1221 VTTAAL
+1221 VITAAL
-1227 VVYMKG
+1227 VVSMKG

-1246 MQYTNAISHGLREY
+1246 MQYTNAIAYALREY

-1270 ERVIEYSEIGTE
+1270 ERVIEYSEIDIE
-1282 PQDGLNAPA
+1282 PQDGFSAPA
-1291 AWPTEGRLEVSD
+1291 GWPTAGRLEVSD
-1303 LVVAY
+1303 LVIAY

-1394 DPFDEFSDSQL
+1394 DPFEEFSDTQL
-1405 RDALERVHLVSN
+1405 RDALERVHLVPS
-1417 SIDETA
+1417 SLVESA
-1423 TPTQPCSSSSP
+1423 TSTQPCSSSSP

-1445 LISGESSSTA
+1445 LISGESCSTA
-1455 AATTNTNIFDKLES
+1455 AANANANIFRNLDS

-1513 ALIQRSIRSEFGRN
+1513 TLIQRSIRSEFGRN
-1527 SSTLLVIAHRLS
+1527 STTLLVIAHRLS

-1557 FGTPKDLMKIENG
+1557 FGAPKDLMQIDNG
-1570 VFRGLVEESGERK
+1570 VFRGLVEESGERE
-1583 VLEQIIFEG
+1583 VLKQIILGE
-1592 MT
+1592 